1 MPLRK
6 NSAVANQ
13 TATFSQMV
21 DDIKQTL
28 AKHRTKPSAK
38 LSALE
43 FVKEEIVSKHYPE
56 LLEQYRESRSSKPAA
71 KNKRRS
77 AKKPELV
84 REIYGGLVYEYY
96 PLGEYIVAAPGVCG
110 GRPTI
115 KYHRLDARWVIG
127 YLRSGETP
135 EELAHTF
142 KIPVEAVHEAVKLAK
157 VYDYEK
163 SYA

>member
-1 MPLRK
+1 MALRK
-6 NSAVANQ
+6 STAVAKQ
-13 TATFSQMV
+13 AETFDQMV
-21 DDIKQTL
+21 NGIKQTL

-43 FVKEEIVSKHYPE
+43 WVKEEIVSKHYPE
-56 LLEQYRESRSSKPAA
+56 LLEQYRESRPAKPAA
-71 KNKRRS
+71 KSKRRS
-77 AKKPELV
+77 TKKSELV

-96 PLGEYIVAAPGVCG
+96 PLGEHIVAAPGVCG

-127 YLRSGETP
+127 YLRVGETP
-135 EELAHTF
+135 EELASAF
-142 KIPVEAVHEAVKLAK
+142 NIPVEAVHEAVKLAQ